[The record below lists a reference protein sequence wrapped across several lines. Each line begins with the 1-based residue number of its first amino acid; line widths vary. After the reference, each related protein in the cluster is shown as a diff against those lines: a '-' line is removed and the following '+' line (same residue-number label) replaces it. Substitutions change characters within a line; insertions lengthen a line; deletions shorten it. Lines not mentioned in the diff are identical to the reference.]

1 MNKSKF
7 TALLCLIVPEVVS
20 LIMENYKYDE
30 ITAVN
35 EFYKSQLYSVLE
47 NEKTKL
53 WHFSPIMLYTMF
65 DEEKKTGS
73 FSFPEET

>member
-1 MNKSKF
+1 MNKNKF
-7 TALLCLIVPEVVS
+7 ATILGLIVPEVVN
-20 LIMENYKYDE
+20 LIIENYKYDE

-47 NEKTKL
+47 KEKTKL
-53 WHFSPIMLYTMF
+53 WHFSPLTLYTMF
-65 DEEKKTGS
+65 DEEKQTGS